1 MERAKPGD
9 APTYAFP
16 EYAPAPHPDGLTT
29 QAVNPP
35 QSAVL
40 TFVNSEVL
48 VAYSLKATYYGD
60 AAYGLAA

>member
-1 MERAKPGD
+1 MERAKSGD

-16 EYAPAPHPDGLTT
+16 EYAPTPHPDGLTT

-48 VAYSLKATYYGD
+48 VAYSLNSTYYGD